1 LCQGLCFNRVG
12 AGEGLEA
19 VLTVWIPARRTLH
32 IVALGLLAALAVL
45 ALDRAMPLLMK
56 LRPHPEPVATSGAP
70 RSYDEA
76 IRKADMTIEGDED
89 IARGRDGEWLIEER
103 LANAFFAR
111 ARLTGSF
118 DDYAAAQK
126 ALDQAFATA
135 PKGVGPH
142 LTQAMLDFSMHRLSA
157 AEAMI
162 TQIEYYVITS
172 EAETRSQAT
181 AMRGDIA
188 FYRGDYAKA
197 LHDYTSGR
205 DAKDIASSFRLAVY
219 QSKTGQSDKA
229 IATIDTL
236 ATHERFPTAQL
247 LCNLSLMQGAIEL
260 QRGNWDKAT
269 EYFQR
274 ADRQFPGYW
283 LVRGHLAQM
292 LAMSGKRQDAIR
304 QYEAIERGNES
315 PEVMDALAGLYRAE
329 GDRQNSIRWA
339 DRAGVVWERRLRQM
353 PEGAYG
359 HAVEHYLAFGDP
371 GRALEL
377 AMRDYRAR
385 PYGASATAL
394 AWAYIANNRPTNAL
408 RVIDPVLRSVWVSA
422 EEHIVAGQAHLLLGQ
437 SEAADAEQ
445 QTALAINPRSMDR
458 EAGLIW
464 FGH

>member
-1 LCQGLCFNRVG
+1 M
-12 AGEGLEA
+12 
-19 VLTVWIPARRTLH
+19 
-32 IVALGLLAALAVL
+32 LAVL
-45 ALDRAMPLLMK
+45 ALDRAKPLLMH
-56 LRPHPEPVATSGAP
+56 LRPRPEPVATSGAP

-76 IRKADMTIEGDED
+76 IHRADMTIEGDED
-89 IARGRDGEWLIEER
+89 IARGRTGEWLIEER
-103 LANAFFAR
+103 LANAYFAR

-157 AEAMI
+157 AEEMI
-162 TQIEYYVITS
+162 THIEHYVIAP
-172 EAETRSQAT
+172 EAETRSQAS

-188 FYRGDYAKA
+188 FYRGDYAAA

-205 DAKDIASSFRLAVY
+205 DAREIESSFRLAVY
-219 QSKTGQSDKA
+219 QSKTGQGDKA
-229 IATIDTL
+229 LATIETL
-236 ATHERFPTAQL
+236 AAHERFPTAQL
-247 LCNLSLMQGAIEL
+247 LCNLSLMAGAIEL

-269 EYFQR
+269 AYFQK

-283 LVRGHLAQM
+283 LVKAHLAQM
-292 LAMSGKRQDAIR
+292 LAMAGKRQDAIR
-304 QYEAIERGNES
+304 QYEAIARGNDR

-329 GDRQNSIRWA
+329 GDRKQSTLWA
-339 DRAGVVWERRLRQM
+339 DRAEAVWEHRQRQI

-359 HAVEHYLAFGDP
+359 HAVEHYLAFDRP
-371 GRALEL
+371 VRALEL
-377 AMRDYRAR
+377 AILDYRAR
-385 PYGASATAL
+385 PYGVSATAL
-394 AWAYIANNRPTNAL
+394 AWAYIANNRPADAL
-408 RVIDPVLRSVWVSA
+408 RVIEPVLRSVWVSA

-458 EAGLIW
+458 QAGLIW